1 MACICTHRLPCAA
14 ALPRLPQ
21 WKRVTPKRP
30 TQVQPK
36 SGVSPA
42 RGKRERYLRNK
53 RLPERRPSDT
63 GCSMSSTF
71 LRATCSRAKM
81 ARGFLRDEKRKR
93 IKLIFSCCIPFSNYK
108 KKPLV
113 ELAFSDNV
121 CAFVPVPGIAV
132 KFPFPL
138 PHTLL
143 LFLSLSLS
151 LSISFSPGTAA
162 AVALVSDE

>member
-1 MACICTHRLPCAA
+1 METRDSKASHPGSAKIR
-14 ALPRLPQ
+14 
-21 WKRVTPKRP
+21 RVTSER
-30 TQVQPK
+30 
-36 SGVSPA
+36 
-42 RGKRERYLRNK
+42 KRERYLRNK

-108 KKPLV
+108 KKQLV

-143 LFLSLSLS
+143 LFLFLYLPLYLSH
-151 LSISFSPGTAA
+151 SPLGQQ
-162 AVALVSDE
+162 LQSR